1 MKVRVCV
8 LELAGTALSVCGGV
22 LALTGVG
29 REAKGLGGAL
39 PHSSERRAPSALPPL
54 RSLPRKKAQPM
65 SGPPPSSWLGD
76 PPPSTSLAAVA
87 SPDAGRGGASAGGL
101 APPALPTASAD
112 AAYSTW
118 RHVRRVARDEAS
130 ASGDLYDQLVNSSRE
145 TQYSLQPAGVSFG
158 GWAWQA
164 KEKEGVRVDRLMR
177 KAPAGWREG
186 GATLDSH
193 APHRDEVGCGCGL
206 RTAHRNRVCGP
217 SPAPRTA
224 AMGTRRNSTPP
235 NSPPPSPSSPFAHAQ
250 WPPLLRSCSP
260 MVAAMPTAV
269 SDRYAACQVRERRA
283 RDGVDFLSGGAPC
296 GGGGHPTRPRLYPAL
311 SSTRSPPSLSFSH
324 PTLP

>member
-1 MKVRVCV
+1 
-8 LELAGTALSVCGGV
+8 
-22 LALTGVG
+22 
-29 REAKGLGGAL
+29 
-39 PHSSERRAPSALPPL
+39 
-54 RSLPRKKAQPM
+54 M

-164 KEKEGVRVDRLMR
+164 KEKKRGAGRSIDAKGAGRVEG
-177 KAPAGWREG
+177 RECHPLF
-186 GATLDSH
+186 AR
-193 APHRDEVGCGCGL
+193 A
-206 RTAHRNRVCGP
+206 
-217 SPAPRTA
+217 APR
-224 AMGTRRNSTPP
+224 
-235 NSPPPSPSSPFAHAQ
+235 
-250 WPPLLRSCSP
+250 
-260 MVAAMPTAV
+260 
-269 SDRYAACQVRERRA
+269 
-283 RDGVDFLSGGAPC
+283 
-296 GGGGHPTRPRLYPAL
+296 
-311 SSTRSPPSLSFSH
+311 
-324 PTLP
+324 